1 MIKRLLG
8 ELPTW
13 AKLEHPLLRYELSRQ
28 KPHESRSS
36 RRWRVM
42 GEVLLFVLL
51 ILGGLV
57 YATLFFTQPAG
68 DNWTRGF
75 WRVFFFP
82 TLILQIILSLSAI
95 YLSVESVNGER
106 RRQTWDN
113 LRVTEVGAEMT
124 LRTRFA
130 AIFYRLRI
138 ILITIIVIRVAMIAA
153 LLWELT
159 SHRGG
164 YLDLLT
170 ATITPEMPLPL
181 NIALLAGFLSAAL
194 LLPITQTGLE
204 ISLGLLI
211 AAAFRNRTYAVIC
224 QMVYVVLRVSIPYV
238 LLLGVTRFMTGELA
252 LSEPVAW
259 GLFSSYTA
267 FADQG
272 LLLLQLRDA
281 GEIWALIPYSIFSGI
296 LLLVYALAQSAL
308 SDFLMAL
315 AVKRAELTE

>member
-1 MIKRLLG
+1 MIKRIMG

-28 KPHESRSS
+28 KPHETRSS
-36 RRWRVM
+36 RRWRVTS
-42 GEVLLFVLL
+42 EVLLFVLL
-51 ILGGLV
+51 VLGGLI
-57 YATLFFTQPAG
+57 YATVFFTQPAG
-68 DNWTRGF
+68 DNLTRGF
-75 WRVFFFP
+75 WRVLFFP
-82 TLILQIILSLSAI
+82 TLILQVILSLSAI
-95 YLSVESVNGER
+95 YLSVEAVNGER

-138 ILITIIVIRVAMIAA
+138 VLITILLIRIAMIMA

-170 ATITPEMPLPL
+170 ATIIPQMPLPV
-181 NIALLAGFLSAAL
+181 NIALLAGFLSAVL
-194 LLPITQTGLE
+194 LLPVTQTGLE
-204 ISLGLLI
+204 ISLGLLM
-211 AAAFRNRTYAVIC
+211 AAAIRNRTYAVIA
-224 QMVYVVLRVSIPYV
+224 QILYVVFRVGTTYL
-238 LLLGVTRFMTGELA
+238 LLLGITRFMMGELA
-252 LSEPVAW
+252 LPDPAAW
-259 GLFSSYTA
+259 GLFTGYA
-267 FADQG
+267 MFADQG

-281 GEIWALIPYSIFSGI
+281 GEIWALIPFSIFTGI
-296 LLLVYALAQSAL
+296 LLLGYALVQAML
-308 SDFLMAL
+308 SDLLMAL